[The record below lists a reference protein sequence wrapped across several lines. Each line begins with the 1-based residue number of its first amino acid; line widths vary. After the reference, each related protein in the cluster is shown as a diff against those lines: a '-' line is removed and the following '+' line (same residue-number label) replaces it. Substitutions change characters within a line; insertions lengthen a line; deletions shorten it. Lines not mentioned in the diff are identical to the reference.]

1 MLALAMTVARVVP
14 GAIRAQYRMSRRS
27 FEDLMPVLTMPLF
40 ALVFMAI
47 FIHSG
52 RRDLAGYA
60 LIAPLLMTIGQ
71 MGFFVASEVISND
84 RDDQVLELLV
94 AAPTPIL
101 FTLWPRVLLLNA
113 LGLIGFAEAW
123 AIGRF
128 VFGAQ
133 VEFHHPWVVAA
144 TLIATVFAS
153 AGTAMVT
160 AALFCFG
167 RSTRTFQNSVTYP
180 LYLLAGVLVPAA
192 FLPAWVQ
199 PFSRLVF
206 LYWAAELLRD
216 TLDPAVIEHLWW
228 RLGAIV
234 GLGGL
239 AGAIGGALLY
249 RMLDRLRRDGTLG
262 LL

>member
-1 MLALAMTVARVVP
+1 
-14 GAIRAQYRMSRRS
+14 
-27 FEDLMPVLTMPLF
+27 
-40 ALVFMAI
+40 VFMAI

-52 RRDLAGYA
+52 RHDLIGYA

-94 AAPTPIL
+94 AAPAPIL

-113 LGLIGFAEAW
+113 LGLIGFAETW

-128 VFGAQ
+128 VFGTE
-133 VEFHHPWVVAA
+133 VVFHHPWVAAA
-144 TLIATVFAS
+144 TLLATVFAS

-180 LYLLAGVLVPAA
+180 LYLLAGVLVPVT
-192 FLPAWVQ
+192 FLPEWVQ

-206 LYWAAELLRD
+206 LYWGADLLRD
-216 TLDPAVIEHLWW
+216 SLDAAAIEHLVW

-234 GLGGL
+234 ALGGA
-239 AGAIGGALLY
+239 AGALGGTLLY
-249 RMLDRLRRDGTLG
+249 RMLDRLRSDGTLG